1 MKKSSPLLLPLSIVI
16 AGLLIGIFA
25 AGAILFT
32 NKTGGSAPGAVSE
45 PMVREIS
52 YAPVAKEDHV
62 RGSLSAAVKL
72 IDYSDY
78 ECPFCKRHHETLIA
92 LMENYD
98 EAEFAWVYRH
108 FPIPQLHQKAIPES
122 VAAEC
127 VALQAG
133 SGGFWSFT
141 DIIYEVTPANDGLDL
156 ALLPE
161 YAEQAG
167 ATDNA
172 AFQSCVETE
181 ETLALVES
189 DMEDGE
195 NAGARGTPYGLFTT
209 EREINKKIRSA
220 IFAELQAIN
229 AAELVIFAEDGS
241 SIGLSGALPLL
252 TLTAIVDIL
261 IEYNN

>member
-1 MKKSSPLLLPLSIVI
+1 MKKSSPLLLPISIVV

-32 NKTGGSAPGAVSE
+32 NKTGGGVPGTLNE
-45 PMVREIS
+45 PMLREIS
-52 YAPVAKEDHV
+52 YAPITEEDHV
-62 RGSLSAAVKL
+62 RGSLSASVKL

-92 LMENYD
+92 LIENYD
-98 EAEFAWVYRH
+98 DAELAWVYRH

-122 VAAEC
+122 IAAEC
-127 VALQAG
+127 VAQQAG
-133 SGGFWSFT
+133 SEGFWSFT

-161 YAEQAG
+161 YAQQAG
-167 ATDNA
+167 VTDGA
-172 AFQSCVETE
+172 AFQACIETQ

-195 NAGARGTPYGLFTT
+195 NAGARGTPYGLFTS
-209 EREINKKIRSA
+209 EREINKRTRSA

-241 SIGLSGALPLL
+241 SVGLSGALPLE
-252 TLTAIVDIL
+252 TLSTIIDIL
-261 IEYNN
+261 IEYNS